1 VLTADHMCIRCCNAP
16 RVDDWGLCG
25 HCHWAVRSEIEV
37 GLYELREYL
46 RKVARFEAW
55 LREQDDGALNSP

>member
-1 VLTADHMCIRCCNAP
+1 MAMTPTHTCIRCGDAP
-16 RVDDWGLCG
+16 PVDEWGLCG
-25 HCHWAVRSEIEV
+25 HCHWAVRGEIEV

-55 LREQDDGALNSP
+55 LRWRDATP

>member
-1 VLTADHMCIRCCNAP
+1 MADTCIRCGDAP
-16 RVDDWGLCG
+16 PVDEQGLCG
-25 HCHWAVRSEIEV
+25 HCHWAMRAEVEV

-55 LREQDDGALNSP
+55 LREQDAAA

>member
-1 VLTADHMCIRCCNAP
+1 MRAEV
-16 RVDDWGLCG
+16 
-25 HCHWAVRSEIEV
+25 EV

-55 LREQDDGALNSP
+55 LREQDAAA